1 MTQIDENS
9 ALSILFANT
18 KRKKRDV
25 DLLTLSKNCEY
36 LVNFYNGSQ
45 LTVAEKLGLSKEM
58 IREFLI
64 AKDLPNEIQLLISKR
79 KIDSLDIV
87 KQISE
92 IKDPKNQIK
101 IAYAVLDLPSK
112 DIRDIKR
119 LVKSS
124 NIHAEEAKKTI
135 QNEKPKNFHVYLID
149 IDDNENDIILLEAQK
164 QKMKPAVLVK
174 KIVIE
179 WLNKK
184 SKNLD

>member
-1 MTQIDENS
+1 MTQMDETS

-36 LVNFYNGSQ
+36 LVNLYNGS
-45 LTVAEKLGLSKEM
+45 LKNVAEKLGLSKEM

-64 AKDLPNEIQLLISKR
+64 AKDLPKEIQLLISKR

-92 IKDPKNQIK
+92 IKDRKNQVK

-119 LVKSS
+119 LIKSS
-124 NIHAEEAKKTI
+124 NIHTEEAKMTI

-149 IDDNENDIILLEAQK
+149 INDNENDIIFTEAK
-164 QKMKPAVLVK
+164 NLKMKPAELVK
-174 KIVIE
+174 KIVLE
-179 WLNKK
+179 GLKK
-184 SKNLD
+184 KK